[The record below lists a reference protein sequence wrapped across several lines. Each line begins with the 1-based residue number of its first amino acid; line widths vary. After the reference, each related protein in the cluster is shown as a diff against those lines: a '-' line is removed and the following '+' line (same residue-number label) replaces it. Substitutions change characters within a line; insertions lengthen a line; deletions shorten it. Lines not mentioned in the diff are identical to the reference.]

1 MRKTL
6 SITRNSLFR
15 RLYAKG
21 RAASSFDII
30 VYTLPNRSGGNRLG
44 ITVSTKV
51 GKAVVRNRIR
61 RRIKEAYRTVE
72 MHIPDGVNMVIVA
85 RSAAKDRTM
94 PQIRESLVK
103 LLQKNNLWVN
113 SDE

>member
-6 SITRNSLFR
+6 SVTRNSLFR

-21 RAASSFDII
+21 KAVSSFDII
-30 VYTLPNRSGGNRLG
+30 MYTLPNKSGGNRLG
-44 ITVSTKV
+44 ITVSTKI

-61 RRIKEAYRTVE
+61 RRIKEAYRSVE
-72 MHIPDGVNMVIVA
+72 MNIPNGVNMVIVA

-94 PQIRESLVK
+94 PQIRENMIK
-103 LLQKNNLWVN
+103 LLKKSDLWVTPQ
-113 SDE
+113 

>member
-15 RLYAKG
+15 RLYSKG
-21 RAASSFDII
+21 KTVSSFDII
-30 VYTLPNRSGGNRLG
+30 MYTLPNRSGGNRLG

-51 GKAVVRNRIR
+51 GNAVVRNRIR

-72 MHIPDGVNMVIVA
+72 TNIPSGVNMVIVA
-85 RSAAKDRTM
+85 RSAAKNRKM
-94 PQIRESLVK
+94 PEIRKSLIM
-103 LLQKNNLWVN
+103 LLKKSDIWV
-113 SDE
+113 DAQ

>member
-6 SITRNSLFR
+6 SVTRNSLFR

-21 RAASSFDII
+21 KTVSSFDIV

-44 ITVSTKV
+44 ITVSTKI

-72 MHIPDGVNMVIVA
+72 NHIPNGLNMVIVA
-85 RSAAKDRTM
+85 RSAARDRTM
-94 PQIRESLVK
+94 PQIRESFVK
-103 LLQKNNLWVN
+103 LLEKSDLWV
-113 SDE
+113 DLP